1 MVQADPVHVLTTVAR
16 LVAEAASLRDI
27 VPRLAVTLRPS
38 IPFERLH
45 VLQLDRAESFV
56 LYVARETG
64 ALEIRE
70 HRVGD
75 PPTSVD
81 EGPDSRSRILCT
93 VRQGARVHGAVWLT
107 SSVDEAFEPS
117 HQILMDSVVDLL
129 GLAFEHTAII
139 DREIL
144 RRERI
149 DSLRGLLHTMAGAL
163 DIRHVF
169 TEISDVVRG
178 GLPHDILVITQWGPD
193 GASFRLY
200 AVAGAETDAELLEPK
215 VLTGDDRLNLNR
227 DAYVIHD
234 AEAEVPADTIRGKIF
249 RRFGV
254 RSSLDGRRDIVLT
267 GVSRN
272 TERLVMQAITELLG
286 PVQNPRYLLV
296 RESRLGFR
304 KRSDYHAV
312 PTLLGARQERAE
324 AFAALFARRVGSSRL
339 VYTRTPE
346 GRRMLLRARAQSFAA
361 GFQRNVDRRSAWL

>member
-234 AEAEVPADTIRGKIF
+234 AEAEVPDMFAKSDGPVPIHRGRQPRVDVGERIGHHMGCRKRHAVQRALEFLRKRPRRRQAIGLDRTIR
-249 RRFGV
+249 
-254 RSSLDGRRDIVLT
+254 L
-267 GVSRN
+267 
-272 TERLVMQAITELLG
+272 
-286 PVQNPRYLLV
+286 
-296 RESRLGFR
+296 
-304 KRSDYHAV
+304 
-312 PTLLGARQERAE
+312 RQ
-324 AFAALFARRVGSSRL
+324 
-339 VYTRTPE
+339 
-346 GRRMLLRARAQSFAA
+346 
-361 GFQRNVDRRSAWL
+361 FQ